1 MSAIK
6 HNSRF
11 VAEAPT
17 GIGKTFAYLVPAL
30 LAGKKTIVSTGTK
43 NLQDQLFFRDLP
55 FLLKATHQPI
65 KVALLKGR
73 QNYVCHH
80 RLEYNQANGL
90 FPSRHVQNEFFL
102 IKSNLQ
108 KFTSG
113 DRAEFSKV
121 DENAAAWSYATS
133 TADNCIGKDCQ
144 FLKDCFIAKARK
156 KAQQADLVVINHHLF
171 FADCLLKD
179 EGFTELLPE
188 FEVVIFD
195 EAHQLPSVASQF
207 FGERL
212 TTRQLDLLMTSL
224 TSELEKS
231 QNDDKT
237 LLDTIK
243 QLQLEVLEV
252 RDSFKE
258 DNGRYAWAQFKSRPD
273 INKALT
279 KVLTTITE
287 LVSHLQDIKQRSPDY
302 LLLLE
307 RALKHQSFLQQL
319 LANDKTSDLIYWLEL
334 FKKSVLFNATPVS
347 IAKAFH
353 QILNPKTSYI
363 FTSATLSTSGHF
375 DYFQQVMGIE
385 AFDTKQF
392 DSSFDYS
399 LQSLLYLPRNLP
411 DPNATHYTS
420 ALIEAVIPVIKALS
434 GRTFLLFTSFKA
446 LHQAEA
452 LLSKQTEFNLF
463 VQGNGSKTELVEQFR
478 QTKNAVLLGTNSFW
492 EGVDVRGDD
501 LSCVMIDKLPFESP
515 YDPVIQA
522 KIKNYKKQGIEP
534 FDAFQLPLAI
544 IALKQ
549 GLGRLIRDEADKGV
563 MIIGDPRL
571 SGRAYGEAFLK
582 SLPEIP
588 LTRDRALVLEFV
600 QNLELHT

>member
-90 FPSRHVQNEFFL
+90 FSSRHVQNEFFL

-237 LLDTIK
+237 
-243 QLQLEVLEV
+243 
-252 RDSFKE
+252 
-258 DNGRYAWAQFKSRPD
+258 
-273 INKALT
+273 
-279 KVLTTITE
+279 
-287 LVSHLQDIKQRSPDY
+287 
-302 LLLLE
+302 
-307 RALKHQSFLQQL
+307 
-319 LANDKTSDLIYWLEL
+319 
-334 FKKSVLFNATPVS
+334 
-347 IAKAFH
+347 
-353 QILNPKTSYI
+353 
-363 FTSATLSTSGHF
+363 
-375 DYFQQVMGIE
+375 
-385 AFDTKQF
+385 
-392 DSSFDYS
+392 
-399 LQSLLYLPRNLP
+399 
-411 DPNATHYTS
+411 
-420 ALIEAVIPVIKALS
+420 
-434 GRTFLLFTSFKA
+434 
-446 LHQAEA
+446 
-452 LLSKQTEFNLF
+452 
-463 VQGNGSKTELVEQFR
+463 
-478 QTKNAVLLGTNSFW
+478 
-492 EGVDVRGDD
+492 
-501 LSCVMIDKLPFESP
+501 
-515 YDPVIQA
+515 
-522 KIKNYKKQGIEP
+522 
-534 FDAFQLPLAI
+534 
-544 IALKQ
+544 
-549 GLGRLIRDEADKGV
+549 
-563 MIIGDPRL
+563 
-571 SGRAYGEAFLK
+571 
-582 SLPEIP
+582 
-588 LTRDRALVLEFV
+588 
-600 QNLELHT
+600 